1 LSRELAVVGTDTEVG
16 KTVVA
21 AVLAAS
27 WANSWAEG
35 GPVAYWKPVATGGY
49 PGDPDRDAATAARL
63 LGPGVEILPE
73 TYLFPDPL
81 SPHLAARLAGAA
93 IDPARVLADLDRHR
107 SEGLGIGRAQG
118 RAQDRALVVEGVG
131 GVLVP
136 FTDEGY
142 LLADL
147 LVAARLPCLLVARST
162 LGTINHTL
170 LSLEA
175 LRARSLEVA
184 GVVLD
189 GPPNPENRRAIE
201 RLGRVTVIAEIPP
214 LTLDRAGI
222 AAAARAFDPEG
233 RLWRLLS

>member
-35 GPVAYWKPVATGGY
+35 NPVAYWKPVATGGY

-107 SEGLGIGRAQG
+107 SEGVVH
-118 RAQDRALVVEGVG
+118 DRALVVEGVG

-142 LLADL
+142 LLADF
-147 LVAARLPCLLVARST
+147 LVEARLPCLLVARST

-175 LRARSLEVA
+175 LRARSLQVA

-201 RLGRVTVIAEIPP
+201 RLGRVTVIAEVPP
-214 LTLDRAGI
+214 LTLDHAGI